1 MTSGA
6 KLLIHGQLLPLDVK
20 RKQKKGTFKQQDV
33 WAMQKGSIKIHRGD
47 SSLSWEQCGT
57 LEESSGSV
65 VPPSDQMQSGTA
77 MTLTLQGLWE
87 KSDAAQ
93 LMATETWQNLS
104 VSKIKSE
111 GVGVGWVGGGTEIE
125 VWFQYFVLIF
135 LLFFG
140 ASETG
145 FRWACMSL
153 SGCRTLL

>member
-111 GVGVGWVGGGTEIE
+111 GVGVGWVG
-125 VWFQYFVLIF
+125 VQK
-135 LLFFG
+135 
-140 ASETG
+140 
-145 FRWACMSL
+145 
-153 SGCRTLL
+153 

>member
-1 MTSGA
+1 
-6 KLLIHGQLLPLDVK
+6 
-20 RKQKKGTFKQQDV
+20 
-33 WAMQKGSIKIHRGD
+33 
-47 SSLSWEQCGT
+47 
-57 LEESSGSV
+57 
-65 VPPSDQMQSGTA
+65 

-145 FRWACMSL
+145 FR
-153 SGCRTLL
+153 